1 MDNLENI
8 LEGLLFVAGDG
19 IEKGYIMEKLGV
31 TDKEITKAVDKLK
44 NKYSGDCGINVITY
58 KNKIQMSSNSKYAD
72 DISLVLNPIR
82 ERNLSKATLETV
94 AIIAYKQPITR
105 LEIEDI
111 RGVNSDYALQTL
123 MNLKMIEVVG
133 RKDAVGKP
141 LLFGTT
147 DEFLK
152 RFDLQ
157 DLNQL
162 PDYDELL
169 KSIQVIEQES
179 NHLYSD
185 YEIPDEEPTDETTPE
200 NTEENIQPSQELE
213 SKEQVETDE
222 KVETKEKVENKE
234 KVKGTKQDKK
244 STKENSDKGSF
255 NNVKDDPKQDETEPK
270 EDNDVTIE
278 SKEDNIVTTEPKEQ
292 AVEPKENDNISQE
305 NNNQENKDTI
315 KEKEPIV
322 VEDDTLIIDIDEP
335 KVIDDD
341 GDDFFASL
349 DDEIPDFLKDEKDLQ
364 KI

>member
-19 IEKGYIMEKLGV
+19 VEKGYIMEKLGV
-31 TDKEITKAVDKLK
+31 TDKEITKAIDKLK
-44 NKYSGDCGINVITY
+44 SKYSGDCGINVITY

-185 YEIPDEEPTDETTPE
+185 YEIPDEEPTDENVTE
-200 NTEENIQPSQELE
+200 KTEENDKTSQGGE
-213 SKEQVETDE
+213 SAV
-222 KVETKEKVENKE
+222 KVESSE
-234 KVKGTKQDKK
+234 KQDTNKAN
-244 STKENSDKGSF
+244 SEKENNETINHTELS
-255 NNVKDDPKQDETEPK
+255 NDDSESE
-270 EDNDVTIE
+270 IE
-278 SKEDNIVTTEPKEQ
+278 SKNDV
-292 AVEPKENDNISQE
+292 VEPNKNENINQE
-305 NNNQENKDTI
+305 SSNQENKQI
-315 KEKEPIV
+315 VKEKEPITV
-322 VEDDTLIIDIDEP
+322 TEDSLIIDIDEP
-335 KVIDDD
+335 KVIDDN

-349 DDEIPDFLKDEKDLQ
+349 DEEIPDFLKDEKDLQ

>member
-1 MDNLENI
+1 MDNLEHI
-8 LEGLLFVAGDG
+8 LEGLLFVSGDAV
-19 IEKGYIMEKLGV
+19 EKGFIMEKLGI
-31 TDKEITKAVDKLK
+31 TDKELSKAVDKLK
-44 NKYSGDCGINVITY
+44 SKYSGDCGINVITY

-162 PDYDELL
+162 PDYEELL
-169 KSIQVIEQES
+169 KSIKVIEQES

-185 YEIPDEEPTDETTPE
+185 YEIPDEEVNSEDNGSETSKTQDSLVVNEKDNSINLDTE
-200 NTEENIQPSQELE
+200 NSVNI
-213 SKEQVETDE
+213 
-222 KVETKEKVENKE
+222 
-234 KVKGTKQDKK
+234 DKK
-244 STKENSDKGSF
+244 DRDIPN
-255 NNVKDDPKQDETEPK
+255 
-270 EDNDVTIE
+270 
-278 SKEDNIVTTEPKEQ
+278 
-292 AVEPKENDNISQE
+292 QE
-305 NNNQENKDTI
+305 NNKTDDTLI
-315 KEKEPIV
+315 EKENGVLQDKDSKLKEDVDLSNSQGEKTPIV
-322 VEDDTLIIDIDEP
+322 VENDTMVIDIESPNIIDDN
-335 KVIDDD
+335 

-349 DDEIPDFLKDEKDLQ
+349 DEEIPDFLKDEKDLQ
-364 KI
+364 KF

>member
-1 MDNLENI
+1 MMDNLENI

-19 IEKGYIMEKLGV
+19 IEKGFIMEKLGV
-31 TDKEITKAVDKLK
+31 TDKEINKAIEKLK
-44 NKYSGDCGINVITY
+44 SKYSGDCGINVITY

-185 YEIPDEEPTDETTPE
+185 YEIPDEEPNGEDKNKDSAQTNAESTDQVPTSTDDKNIE
-200 NTEENIQPSQELE
+200 NT
-213 SKEQVETDE
+213 D
-222 KVETKEKVENKE
+222 
-234 KVKGTKQDKK
+234 
-244 STKENSDKGSF
+244 NSDKIDVT
-255 NNVKDDPKQDETEPK
+255 NNEKVTV
-270 EDNDVTIE
+270 EDNDKVTAEKAEDVFNKKTKKVVKIKE
-278 SKEDNIVTTEPKEQ
+278 SKQEVIDTTNSK
-292 AVEPKENDNISQE
+292 
-305 NNNQENKDTI
+305 NNETTQNQSTNEKDTTADNQLDNEAQTI
-315 KEKEPIV
+315 K
-322 VEDDTLIIDIDEP
+322 VEDDTMVIDIESP
-335 KVIDDD
+335 KVVNES
-341 GDDFFASL
+341 GDDFFANL

>member
-200 NTEENIQPSQELE
+200 NTEENKQPSQELE

-222 KVETKEKVENKE
+222 KVENKE
-234 KVKGTKQDKK
+234 KVKDKK
-244 STKENSDKGSF
+244 STKENSDKESSD
-255 NNVKDDPKQDETEPK
+255 NVKQDETEPK
-270 EDNDVTIE
+270 EDNDVKAE
-278 SKEDNIVTTEPKEQ
+278 SKEENSVTTEPKEQ
-292 AVEPKENDNISQE
+292 AVETKEDDNISQE
-305 NNNQENKDTI
+305 NSNEERE
-315 KEKEPIV
+315 EKEPIV
-322 VEDDTLIIDIDEP
+322 VKEDTLIIDIDEP

-349 DDEIPDFLKDEKDLQ
+349 DEEIPDFLKDEKDLQ

>member
-1 MDNLENI
+1 MMDNLENI

-19 IEKGYIMEKLGV
+19 VEKGFIMEKLGI
-31 TDKEITKAVDKLK
+31 TDKEITKAIEKLK
-44 NKYSGDCGINVITY
+44 NKYSGDCGINIITY

-94 AIIAYKQPITR
+94 AIVAYKQPITR

-162 PDYDELL
+162 PDYEELL
-169 KSIQVIEQES
+169 KSIEVIEQES

-185 YEIPDEEPTDETTPE
+185 YEIPDEETEFSNSI
-200 NTEENIQPSQELE
+200 NTNSNVNDNKKDIEEKDKILKQENINSNNVSTKNVNEE
-213 SKEQVETDE
+213 SIVYITEDNFNI
-222 KVETKEKVENKE
+222 TKEKQPFTQSN
-234 KVKGTKQDKK
+234 DK
-244 STKENSDKGSF
+244 
-255 NNVKDDPKQDETEPK
+255 
-270 EDNDVTIE
+270 
-278 SKEDNIVTTEPKEQ
+278 
-292 AVEPKENDNISQE
+292 
-305 NNNQENKDTI
+305 
-315 KEKEPIV
+315 
-322 VEDDTLIIDIDEP
+322 LIIDIESP
-335 KVIDDD
+335 KIIDNN

-349 DDEIPDFLKDEKDLQ
+349 DEDIPDFLKNEKDLQ

>member
-1 MDNLENI
+1 MMDNLENI

-200 NTEENIQPSQELE
+200 NTEENKQPSQELE

-222 KVETKEKVENKE
+222 KVENKE
-234 KVKGTKQDKK
+234 KVKDKK
-244 STKENSDKGSF
+244 STKENSDKESSD
-255 NNVKDDPKQDETEPK
+255 NVKQDETEPK
-270 EDNDVTIE
+270 EDNDVKAE
-278 SKEDNIVTTEPKEQ
+278 SKEENSVTTEPKEQ
-292 AVEPKENDNISQE
+292 AVETKEDDNISQE
-305 NNNQENKDTI
+305 NSNEERE
-315 KEKEPIV
+315 EKEPIV
-322 VEDDTLIIDIDEP
+322 VKEDTLIIDIDEP

-349 DDEIPDFLKDEKDLQ
+349 DEEIPDFLKDEKDLQ

>member
-222 KVETKEKVENKE
+222 KVENKE

-244 STKENSDKGSF
+244 STKENNDKDSF

-270 EDNDVTIE
+270 E
-278 SKEDNIVTTEPKEQ
+278 Q
-292 AVEPKENDNISQE
+292 AVETKEDDNISQE
-305 NNNQENKDTI
+305 NSNEERE
-315 KEKEPIV
+315 EKEPIV
-322 VEDDTLIIDIDEP
+322 VKEDTLIIDIDEP

-349 DDEIPDFLKDEKDLQ
+349 DEEIPDFLKDEKDLQ

>member
-1 MDNLENI
+1 MMDNLENI

-222 KVETKEKVENKE
+222 KVENKE

-244 STKENSDKGSF
+244 STKENNDKDSF

-270 EDNDVTIE
+270 E
-278 SKEDNIVTTEPKEQ
+278 Q
-292 AVEPKENDNISQE
+292 AVETKEDDNISQE
-305 NNNQENKDTI
+305 NSNEERE
-315 KEKEPIV
+315 EKEPIV
-322 VEDDTLIIDIDEP
+322 VKEDTLIIDIDEP

-349 DDEIPDFLKDEKDLQ
+349 DEEIPDFLKDEKDLQ